1 VFAFSQAVIYAMYAA
16 AFHFG
21 AYLIETGDMEAVNV
35 YRQVNLDVE
44 VKIFP

>member
-1 VFAFSQAVIYAMYAA
+1 MYAG

-21 AYLIETGDMEAVNV
+21 AYLIESGDMEAVDV
-35 YRQVNLDVE
+35 YRQVNLDVK